1 MVEISEF
8 FRVTTRIQTGGVATR
23 DFGRGL
29 LLTTDDSLAAG
40 GSGKAKYFSGLDLV
54 KADFAGDSEPVRAAT
69 RWFSYADRPQGLYIG
84 RWAHDDVPTTLRGGP
99 PAATGAAPLNS
110 ANGSFEVNGQKV
122 TVDLSGAATYAAIA
136 TAVQTA
142 IQGLAGIFAG
152 AEFEFDAGA
161 FVLTLA
167 GGQAIAGGVFTPSDT
182 GTDISAA
189 LGMAADS
196 GPSHRQGHDAE
207 TPSNAISEI
216 LRLLTQ
222 RPTYVAFDAGAPA
235 TYGTPPASARHDVW
249 SYADASRLVF
259 GFTDTSDG
267 ARDAANMTSDA
278 YLAHAS
284 QLQNTLVC
292 AGDEGR
298 ESHLGALGALSSI
311 NWDQPASI
319 ITLFGKVLGGVLP
332 TRISESEFEVLKAR
346 RTNVYTRVGGDPTF
360 VEGWMARNGYW
371 SDAVVFNLWM
381 ANELELATWNA
392 ARASRRLTIAILR
405 ASLVGAMRKGVRN
418 GGLQPGRTV
427 SPETKADIIATTG
440 NQEFSGVLSSGYLIH
455 IGALADQTEVEI
467 TNRRGPPV
475 KIWAY
480 RLRGDP
486 PGQRGPRVPEL
497 GELP

>member
-29 LLTTDDSLAAG
+29 LLTTDDTLSAG
-40 GSGKAKYFSGLDLV
+40 GSGKAKFYSGLDPV
-54 KADFAGDSEPVRAAT
+54 KAEGFGSAVVTAAT

-84 RWAHDDVPTTLRGGP
+84 RWAHEDVPTTLRGGP

-110 ANGSFEVNGQKV
+110 ANASFEINGQRV
-122 TVDLSGAATYAAIA
+122 TVDLSGANTYAAIA
-136 TAVQTA
+136 TAVQA
-142 IQGLAGIFAG
+142 GIVALGGIFAG
-152 AEFEFDAGA
+152 AEFEYDTDA
-161 FVLTLA
+161 FVLELA
-167 GGQAIAGGVFTPSDT
+167 GGQVIAGGALAPSDM
-182 GTDISAA
+182 GTDISGA
-189 LGMAADS
+189 LGMDADS
-196 GPSHRQGHDAE
+196 SPRYRQGHDAE
-207 TPSNAISEI
+207 TPSEAIAGI

-222 RPTYVAFDAGAPA
+222 RPTFVALDEGVPA
-235 TYGTPPASARHDVW
+235 TYGTPPNSTRHDVW
-249 SYADASRLVF
+249 AYADASRLVF

-267 ARDAANMTSDA
+267 ARDTGNVTSDA
-278 YLAHAS
+278 YLAHAA

-292 AGDEGR
+292 AGDAGR

-319 ITLFGKVLGGVLP
+319 ITLFAKVLGGVLP
-332 TRISESEFEVLKAR
+332 TDISESEFEVLKAR

-427 SPETKADIIATTG
+427 SPETRADIIATTG
-440 NQEFSGVLSSGYLIH
+440 NQDFDGILTAGYLIH
-455 IGALADQTEVEI
+455 TGRLADQTEIEI
-467 TNRRGPPV
+467 TARQGPPV
-475 KIWAY
+475 KIWAAGSEAIH
-480 RLRGDP
+480 RANVDLVF
-486 PGQRGPRVPEL
+486 QN
-497 GELP
+497 